1 MTVCRNAGSTEQARG
16 NMEKL
21 WADERAKCLSVGKT
35 GSVVKKKRDKKKRY
49 MCTYHACKV
58 TLPHLAQCARDYGP
72 LTHACVHTGCPNKCM
87 LFICGL
93 SLSVASV

>member
-35 GSVVKKKRDKKKRY
+35 GSVVKKKKKK
-49 MCTYHACKV
+49 
-58 TLPHLAQCARDYGP
+58 
-72 LTHACVHTGCPNKCM
+72 VHVYIPR
-87 LFICGL
+87 L
-93 SLSVASV
+93 